1 MLPQN
6 RKHVNA
12 GTLASS
18 RPKNHLLPGLPHLS
32 LSPLT
37 LDFVT
42 FILLHL
48 KNPYYIYMSFL
59 KILLHFLFYFLN

>member
-18 RPKNHLLPGLPHLS
+18 CPKNHLLPGLPHLS